1 MLSLLILD
9 AASFLGTAAPRF
21 THPPSHRA
29 ANVRLAASAPSEEL
43 RSWLMAEA
51 GVAPQFV
58 DRVIETCDREMI
70 GNLNGLR
77 IARDAGLL
85 PGFFPAVVAL
95 GIEEGLGRI
104 TAPSV
109 AVAAAQVSAVVQ
121 ELADEADAA
130 ALAPGAS
137 LECDPYHAIA
147 ANLPLNTYKNKAPL
161 AGAIISAKRIVGPA
175 APGEVCH
182 IRIGTGDKF
191 RYWEGQSLGVIP
203 PGVNAKTG
211 APDARLRLS
220 SPLLCP
226 YPICT
231 TY

>member
-1 MLSLLILD
+1 M
-9 AASFLGTAAPRF
+9 
-21 THPPSHRA
+21 
-29 ANVRLAASAPSEEL
+29 
-43 RSWLMAEA
+43 
-51 GVAPQFV
+51 
-58 DRVIETCDREMI
+58 
-70 GNLNGLR
+70 
-77 IARDAGLL
+77 
-85 PGFFPAVVAL
+85 
-95 GIEEGLGRI
+95 
-104 TAPSV
+104 
-109 AVAAAQVSAVVQ
+109 VQ
-121 ELADEADAA
+121 ELVDEADAA

-137 LECDPYHAIA
+137 LECAHYHALA
-147 ANLPLNTYKNKAPL
+147 ANLPLTTYKNKAPL

-203 PGVNAKTG
+203 PGVIAMTG